1 MNDRNVPQ
9 SKIQALR
16 EAMRE
21 EMDAT
26 NTYDQLKEMIPE
38 HADVFEEIKKDEVN
52 HSGRLL
58 DLIMKLDP
66 GEMDSFNKGLEQEE

>member
-1 MNDRNVPQ
+1 MNTTNMPCN
-9 SKIQALR
+9 KLQALR

-26 NTYDQLKEMIPE
+26 NTYEQLKELIPE
-38 HADVFEEIKKDEVN
+38 YAKVFDEIKEDEIN

-66 GEMDSFNKGLEQEE
+66 TEVSPFNKGLEQSE

>member
-1 MNDRNVPQ
+1 MNTSNVPKD
-9 SKIQALR
+9 KIQALR

-26 NTYDQLKEMIPE
+26 NTYDTLKELIPE

-58 DLIMKLDP
+58 DLLMKLDP
-66 GEMDSFNKGLEQEE
+66 SEIEPFNKGLEQEE

>member
-66 GEMDSFNKGLEQEE
+66 GELGAFNKGLEQEE

>member
-1 MNDRNVPQ
+1 MNTTNMPQ
-9 SKIQALR
+9 DKVQALR

-26 NTYDQLKEMIPE
+26 NTYDQLKELIPE

-66 GEMDSFNKGLEQEE
+66 AEVEPFNKGLEQEE

>member
-1 MNDRNVPQ
+1 MNDSNTPQ
-9 SKIQALR
+9 SKVQALR

-26 NTYDQLKEMIPE
+26 NTYDQLKELIPE
-38 HADVFEEIKKDEVN
+38 YADIFEEIKQDEVN
-52 HSGRLL
+52 HTGRLL

-66 GEMDSFNKGLEQEE
+66 SEMESFNKGLEQED

>member
-1 MNDRNVPQ
+1 MNTSNVPKD
-9 SKIQALR
+9 KIQALR

-26 NTYDQLKEMIPE
+26 NTYDTLKALIPE
-38 HADVFEEIKKDEVN
+38 HAGVFEEIKKDEVN

-58 DLIMKLDP
+58 DLLMKLDP
-66 GEMDSFNKGLEQEE
+66 SEIEPFNKGLEQEE

>member
-1 MNDRNVPQ
+1 MNISNMPQ
-9 SKIQALR
+9 NKIQALR

-26 NTYDQLKEMIPE
+26 NTYDQLKELIPE
-38 HADVFEEIKKDEVN
+38 YANVFEEIKNDEVN

-58 DLIMKLDP
+58 DLLMKLDP
-66 GEMDSFNKGLEQEE
+66 SEVEPFNKGLEQEE

>member
-1 MNDRNVPQ
+1 MNDTNTPK

-26 NTYDQLKEMIPE
+26 NTYDQLKELIPE
-38 HADVFEEIKKDEVN
+38 HADAFEEIKKDEIN

-66 GEMDSFNKGLEQEE
+66 GEVEPFNKGLEQEE

>member
-1 MNDRNVPQ
+1 MNTSNVPED
-9 SKIQALR
+9 KIQALR

-26 NTYDQLKEMIPE
+26 NTYDTLKALIPE

-58 DLIMKLDP
+58 DLLMKLDP
-66 GEMDSFNKGLEQEE
+66 SEIEPFNKGLEQEE

>member
-1 MNDRNVPQ
+1 MNTSNVPED
-9 SKIQALR
+9 KIQALR

-26 NTYDQLKEMIPE
+26 NTYDTLKELIPE

-58 DLIMKLDP
+58 DLLMKLDP
-66 GEMDSFNKGLEQEE
+66 SEIEPFNKGLEQEE

>member
-1 MNDRNVPQ
+1 MTDKTAPGCVV
-9 SKIQALR
+9 QALR

-26 NTYDQLKEMIPE
+26 NTYDQLKCMDPE
-38 HADVFEEIKKDEVN
+38 HADIYEEIKKDEVN

-66 GEMDSFNKGLEQEE
+66 GEMDPFNKGLEQEG